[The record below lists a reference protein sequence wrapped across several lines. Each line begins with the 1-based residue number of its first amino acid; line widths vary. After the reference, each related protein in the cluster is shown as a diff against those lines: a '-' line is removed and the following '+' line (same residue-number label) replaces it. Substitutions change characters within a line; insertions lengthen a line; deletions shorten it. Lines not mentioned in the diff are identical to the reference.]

1 VRKGQIRDA
10 ATENSRVAERVR
22 FAVFETR
29 PRADFKEKDRMLR
42 SEAARREIDCVGSS
56 CVELVVSI
64 YSLGFFVLEQSS
76 FDGVIP
82 MLRRLLWI
90 AE

>member
-1 VRKGQIRDA
+1 MRKGQIRDA

-29 PRADFKEKDRMLR
+29 ARADFKAKDRVLR
-42 SEAARREIDCVGSS
+42 SEAAQREGDRVESS

-64 YSLGFFVLEQSS
+64 YSLGSFALKQSS

-82 MLRRLLWI
+82 MLRRLLWVP
-90 AE
+90 E